1 MSGSEEES
9 QVSGSEVEQ
18 SEVEQS
24 EVEQEVEFEN
34 LEGDVDL
41 DSLTKKK
48 RRKAIYRQRLLHCFQ
63 KYSNLLII
71 TVDNVGSNQ
80 LQQVRIA
87 LRGKAEILMGKN
99 TVIRK
104 VIRDYEEKF
113 PHLLTLLPLIRGNMG
128 FVFCK
133 DSLSEVRKMIL
144 DNKVPAGA
152 RSGAIAPCDV
162 IIPPGSTGLDPGQ
175 TSFFQALNIATK
187 ISRGAIEITNPVKLI
202 LTGDKVTA
210 SHVALL
216 NKLNIRPFFYS
227 IAVTQAFDN
236 GSLYDAKVLDIS
248 EADIMSRLFQGMRT
262 IAALSMA
269 CGHPTGASVP
279 HSMINTFKN
288 VCAISLAT
296 GFAFEETKEWIALLN
311 DPEALKAAME
321 ANAGGDSEEDEDEDE
336 EEEEDEESEGGLGDM
351 F

>member
-1 MSGSEEES
+1 MSSDEES
-9 QVSGSEVEQ
+9 QVASEVEQ
-18 SEVEQS
+18 SEVE
-24 EVEQEVEFEN
+24 EETQEIEN

-41 DSLTKKK
+41 DSLSKKK
-48 RRKAIYRQRLLHCFQ
+48 RRKAVYRQKLLTCFQ

-113 PHLLTLLPLIRGNMG
+113 PHLMNLLPLIRGNMG
-128 FVFCK
+128 FVFCEE
-133 DSLSEVRKMIL
+133 SLTEVRKMIL
-144 DNKVPAGA
+144 SNKVPAGA

-162 IIPPGSTGLDPGQ
+162 TIPPGSTGLDPGQ
-175 TSFFQALNIATK
+175 TAFFQALNIATK
-187 ISRGAIEITNPVKLI
+187 IARGAIEITNPVKLI
-202 LTGDKVTA
+202 TTGEKVTS

-227 IAVTQAFDN
+227 IAVTYAFDN

-248 EADIMSRLFQGMRT
+248 TDDIMVKLFSGMRT

-269 CGHPTGASVP
+269 VGHPTGASVP
-279 HSMINTFKN
+279 HSMINTFKQ
-288 VCAISLAT
+288 VCAVSLAT
-296 GFAFEETKEWIALLN
+296 EFAFEETKEWIALLN

-321 ANAGGDSEEDEDEDE
+321 ANAGGDDDDEDEDE
-336 EEEEDEESEGGLGDM
+336 EEEESEEEESEGGLGGM

>member
-1 MSGSEEES
+1 
-9 QVSGSEVEQ
+9 VSEVE
-18 SEVEQS
+18 EET
-24 EVEQEVEFEN
+24 QEVQFEA
-34 LEGDVDL
+34 DVDL
-41 DSLTKKK
+41 DALPKKK
-48 RRKAIYRQRLLHCFQ
+48 RRKAIYRRKLLTCFN

-113 PHLLTLLPLIRGNMG
+113 PHLLTLLPLIKGNMG

-133 DSLSEVRKMIL
+133 DSLSEVRKTIL
-144 DNKVPAGA
+144 LNKVPAGA
-152 RSGAIAPCDV
+152 RSGALAPCDV
-162 IIPPGSTGLDPGQ
+162 VIPPGSTGLDPGQ
-175 TSFFQALNIATK
+175 TAFFQALNIATK
-187 ISRGAIEITNPVKLI
+187 IARGAIEITNPVKLI
-202 LTGDKVTA
+202 TTGDKVTS

-227 IAVTQAFDN
+227 IGVTMAFDN
-236 GSLYDAKVLDIS
+236 GTLYDAKVLDIS
-248 EADIMSRLFQGMRT
+248 DSDIMRKLLSGMRT

-269 CGHPTGASVP
+269 VGHPTSASVP
-279 HSMINTFKN
+279 HTMINVFKN
-288 VCAISLAT
+288 VVALSLAT
-296 GFAFEETKEWIALLN
+296 EFATEETKEWITLLN

-321 ANAGGDSEEDEDEDE
+321 ANAKGGDDDSEEEEDEDE
-336 EEEEDEESEGGLGDM
+336 EEEEESEGGFGGM